1 MLERAQM
8 AAGARAERDRSERM
22 KDEALFLNSG
32 ARSGVQTA
40 QPAGVRW
47 SMSAT

>member
-22 KDEALFLNSG
+22 KDEALYLNSG

-40 QPAGVRW
+40 
-47 SMSAT
+47 